1 MIQHDMQYTDT
12 NTATEPETSTDTQ
25 SLKSQLLTYLGPQQ
39 GHNKYQ
45 VVLSLAYEKRQHVIG
60 QYLDDRDL
68 MNIRLH
74 ELIADAFH
82 AEIQTLQ
89 HKGQL
94 PDFSDDVYD
103 TVVRPVVESLTT
115 EIMSDVAV
123 TQQDIE
129 QYQLRVDRQYPQH
142 DAERHHRL

>member
-1 MIQHDMQYTDT
+1 MIQHDMQHT
-12 NTATEPETSTDTQ
+12 NTQPETSTDTQ

-39 GHNKYQ
+39 GHNRYQ
-45 VVLSLAYEKRQHVIG
+45 VVLSLAYEKKQHVMG

-68 MNIRLH
+68 MNNRLH

-82 AEIQTLQ
+82 DEIQTLQ

-94 PDFSDDVYD
+94 PTFSDDVYD

-115 EIMSDVAV
+115 EIMADVAV

-129 QYQLRVDRQYPQH
+129 QYQLRVDRHYPQH